1 MLTELSKAGR
11 RHALRHKFDP
21 LSFWEQPVV
30 WGDLDSFQHVNN
42 VRYLRFFESGRMRWL
57 HEVALEVGGEQGAR
71 DLLQGKG
78 ISLILKKIDLDF
90 KRPVTYPD
98 TLLIAHRFMPNP
110 PDPAHLLMHSIAY
123 SNAQER
129 VVTESNAVCVW
140 YDYDNL
146 RKARDGPPSR
156 FAAAI
161 ERSLERASNA
171 IEEV

>member
-1 MLTELSKAGR
+1 MSVTVRPRREYYSEPHTEVYS
-11 RHALRHKFDP
+11 
-21 LSFWEQPVV
+21 V
-30 WGDLDSFQHVNN
+30 
-42 VRYLRFFESGRMRWL
+42 RFFESGRMRWL

-90 KRPVTYPD
+90 KANRSPILTQ
-98 TLLIAHRFMPNP
+98 FMPNP